1 MKGKRG
7 DHGPVEKAAKTKKSK
22 PHQQAPPLDEV
33 KDFETPTKQ
42 EKLLDAEAAQEP
54 VVRNGYLVAN
64 FVKPHLERNK
74 DDKAFIAFEL
84 SFPLTDEHKNHGLLP
99 SRIIEG
105 WTALTKHGFDKVSV
119 PDVPA
124 QTVEL
129 ALAPDSIEKQTCLKM
144 PFTEITNVCVLV
156 VQTKG
161 SGEAKDETHLRFR
174 VKTEMASEL
183 WRWAAVHFGHIV
195 WLKMSQSQGSLLE
208 NEEAA

>member
-1 MKGKRG
+1 MKGKKG
-7 DHGPVEKAAKTKKSK
+7 DHLPREKASRTKKSK
-22 PHQQAPPLDEV
+22 ALDPA
-33 KDFETPTKQ
+33 KDFETPVKQ
-42 EKLLDAEAAQEP
+42 EKLLDTDAAQEP

-74 DDKAFIAFEL
+74 DDKAYIAFEL

-99 SRIIEG
+99 NRIVEG
-105 WTALTKHGFDKVSV
+105 WNALTKHGFDKVSV

-124 QTVEL
+124 QMVEL

-144 PFTEITNVCVLV
+144 EFAEITNVSVLV

-174 VKTEMASEL
+174 AKTEMASEL
-183 WRWAAVHFGHIV
+183 WRWAAVHFGHTV
-195 WLKMSQSQGSLLE
+195 WVKMQTVQSSLLE
-208 NEEAA
+208 EEAA

>member
-1 MKGKRG
+1 MRGKKG
-7 DHGPVEKAAKTKKSK
+7 DHLPPEKAPRTKKSK
-22 PHQQAPPLDEV
+22 PRQEAPPIET
-33 KDFETPTKQ
+33 KDAPTQ
-42 EKLLDAEAAQEP
+42 EKLLDTEAAQEP

-74 DDKAFIAFEL
+74 DDKAYIAFEL

-99 SRIIEG
+99 NRIVEG
-105 WTALTKHGFDKVSV
+105 WNALTKHGFDKVSV

-144 PFTEITNVCVLV
+144 EFAEITNVSVLV

-174 VKTEMASEL
+174 AKTEMASEL
-183 WRWAAVHFGHIV
+183 WRWAAVHFGHTV
-195 WLKMSQSQGSLLE
+195 WVKMQTVQSSLLE
-208 NEEAA
+208 EEAA